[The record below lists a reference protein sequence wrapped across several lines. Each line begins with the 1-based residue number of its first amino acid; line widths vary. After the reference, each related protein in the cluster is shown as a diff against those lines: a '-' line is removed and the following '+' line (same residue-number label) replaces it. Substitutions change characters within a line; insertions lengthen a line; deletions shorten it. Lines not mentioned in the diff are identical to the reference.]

1 MRIKICIKYTQY
13 PELAA
18 LRFNP
23 GISIQGLTKQVLS
36 AYINKREF
44 PIYIQKD
51 VEYVK
56 KPLIFYLVL
65 DNETDKEIIQYL
77 NSQCVP
83 APAFIRNLLLRSIKG
98 DLDYVYR
105 DFKLKKLALYDES
118 TNQADKADEALRAI
132 MARSRKNDEDQGK
145 EDVLLSAAMELRKD
159 IVDLYE

>member
-23 GISIQGLTKQVLS
+23 GISIQGLTKQVLL
-36 AYINKREF
+36 AHVNKREF
-44 PIYIQKD
+44 PIYMQKD

-65 DNETDKEIIQYL
+65 DDETDKEIIQYL

-105 DFKLKKLALYDES
+105 DSKLKKLALYDENS
-118 TNQADKADEALRAI
+118 NQSDKADEALRAI
-132 MARSRKNDEDQGK
+132 MARSKKNEDQGK

-159 IVDLYE
+159 VVDLYE